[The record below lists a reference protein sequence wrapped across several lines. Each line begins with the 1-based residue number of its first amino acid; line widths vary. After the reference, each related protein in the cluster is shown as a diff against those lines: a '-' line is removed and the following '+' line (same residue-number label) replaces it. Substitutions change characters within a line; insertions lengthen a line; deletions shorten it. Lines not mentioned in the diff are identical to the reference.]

1 MKRLLFCIFII
12 TTLGFFEVVQAI
24 EVAPRISDK
33 EIIERLTKIE
43 EGQKALNKRFDDVNR
58 RIDDLDKK
66 LSARIDDTNKR
77 IEDLD
82 KKLSA
87 RIEDTNKRIEDLDKK
102 LSARIND
109 LDKKLSARI
118 EDLRDEMNKRFDD
131 LQWMFGIY
139 ITISL
144 VILGFVLRMLW
155 LLHKKVESH
164 NTSIKTFEKELEF
177 LRDTI
182 TRLLPP
188 KGVL

>member
-87 RIEDTNKRIEDLDKK
+87 RF
-102 LSARIND
+102 
-109 LDKKLSARI
+109 